1 MLLTIEDLN
10 KKKKI
15 EKQKNKI
22 NKSGISSKKKF
33 YKIKLFVQNQ

>member
-10 KKKKI
+10 KKKKT

-33 YKIKLFVQNQ
+33 YQIKLFVQNQ